1 MKTQLW
7 AIGLVV
13 IAGLIGGL
21 GPVYLKKASSIINLK
36 KLSTIYKNWFL
47 IIGVLIYGVGTLLF
61 IPALKGGE
69 LSVLYPFIG
78 LVYVWVSVYSVILL
92 KERMNLLKWLGVI
105 SIIIGVAFIGFGA

>member
-21 GPVYLKKASSIINLK
+21 GPVYLKKASPIIDLK

-47 IIGVLIYGVGTLLF
+47 IIGVSIYGVGTVLF